1 MDIAELCDPVTVRIL
16 LYILREGQAN
26 VTRISREL
34 GIHHR
39 VVRRHAE
46 KLARAG
52 VIVERRYMRLHIYM
66 ANLKDPRVA
75 ALKSLLEELEGVARS
90 LGGGDG

>member
-1 MDIAELCDPVTVRIL
+1 MRLEELCDPVTVRIL
-16 LYILREGQAN
+16 RYLLREGQAN

-39 VVRRHAE
+39 VVKRHAE

-52 VIVERRYMRLHIYM
+52 IVSERKYERLHIYM
-66 ANLKDPRVA
+66 VNLKDPRVA
-75 ALKSLLEELEGVARS
+75 ALKTLLDELEEVASS
-90 LGGGDG
+90 LGGGHG